1 MGVNSFFLLFHSY
14 LYISVLR
21 YFCYE
26 EEGAKKMS
34 WCTFSKKKKLLAE
47 GTSILDS
54 TVVNITLP
62 ENTTNK
68 YSS

>member
-1 MGVNSFFLLFHSY
+1 MRRRVQKKCLGVHFQ
-14 LYISVLR
+14 
-21 YFCYE
+21 
-26 EEGAKKMS
+26 
-34 WCTFSKKKKLLAE
+34 KKKKLLAE

-62 ENTTNK
+62 QNTTNK